1 MRVHRTCLS
10 LLLVLFS
17 AGVDLPVRAQQP
29 DHLNVLTA
37 LDERQKTMVANTD
50 VEGLASLA
58 CPDLMINAPT
68 NRILT
73 RDQFLAMIKGG
84 QIKSEAFE
92 RTIERITVSGTVGVV
107 MGHELFTPT
116 IESELGKTYGIRP
129 LKQRYTNIYV
139 LESGNWCWLAR
150 HANVIS
156 EQPGGGP

>member
-84 QIKSEAFE
+84 QINDRKRTWQNLRHPPPKAALHKHLCSEVRKLVLA
-92 RTIERITVSGTVGVV
+92 SA
-107 MGHELFTPT
+107 
-116 IESELGKTYGIRP
+116 SCK
-129 LKQRYTNIYV
+129 RYF
-139 LESGNWCWLAR
+139 
-150 HANVIS
+150 
-156 EQPGGGP
+156 